1 MAGGEGEAARIMLTI
16 RPMIRHRRGDE
27 FLLIAQHDHA
37 LLAGRFAARIGK
49 APFVP
54 LRPFR
59 EAVDGVSLHDCGWPV
74 HDERPTLNDKGLPLH
89 VLESP
94 MAVAIRVWSESARRA
109 AEKDP
114 YSGLLVSLHV
124 MALSFIAQT
133 HDPTPHERFRDAK
146 DLFVLNKFQ
155 HRQAE
160 LQEDLRRRLGMRTDL
175 PLRHGLAKP
184 GVNEAEDLLLFN
196 YNLLKTCDR
205 LSLDLCCSE
214 PLFEEVEDVYPRP
227 SISPLTLKLGHLGP
241 GAMTVDPWPF
251 DVERIDDEV
260 ACRIVPARPFDSEAA
275 FQDAL
280 RQAPPDVLRVSLRPG

>member
-1 MAGGEGEAARIMLTI
+1 
-16 RPMIRHRRGDE
+16 MIRHRRGDE

-37 LLAGRFAARIGK
+37 LLAGRFAARIGR

-54 LRPFR
+54 PRPMR

-94 MAVAIRVWSESARRA
+94 MPLAIRVWTESARRA

-146 DLFVLNKFQ
+146 DLFDLNKFQ

-175 PLRHGLAKP
+175 PLHHGLAKP
-184 GVNEAEDLLLFN
+184 GVDEAEDLLLFN

-214 PLFEEVEDVYPRP
+214 PLFEQVEDVYPRP
-227 SISPLTLKLGHLGP
+227 GTSPLTLKLGHP
-241 GAMTVDPWPF
+241 SPAAMTVDPWPF
-251 DVERIDDEV
+251 DVDRIDDEV
-260 ACRIVPARPFDSEAA
+260 PCRIVPARPFDSEGA
-275 FQDAL
+275 FQDAF
-280 RQAPPDVLRVSLRPG
+280 RQAPSDVLRVSLRPG